1 MLPLFK
7 VHEALYDIC
16 HILFRQA
23 VEHRQTHQALAL
35 FCCVFVLSVE
45 NTELLSGWGGMERN
59 VMEDTHHTAL
69 FHILDQFCTHFQIS
83 CLDEVHM
90 CIMYTAFRHNR
101 LLDLSGLSQRTELLM
116 VIVVDGHP
124 LSVDFLM
131 FLEFCKQVS
140 RIHIARQIGG
150 TVVDPSIFVD
160 LSAEKLAAVRSLFT
174 KDLCFFQI
182 ILILEQQRAALS
194 HRIVFVSWKL

>member
-45 NTELLSGWGGMERN
+45 NTELLSGRGGMERN

-83 CLDEVHM
+83 CL
-90 CIMYTAFRHNR
+90 
-101 LLDLSGLSQRTELLM
+101 
-116 VIVVDGHP
+116 
-124 LSVDFLM
+124 
-131 FLEFCKQVS
+131 
-140 RIHIARQIGG
+140 
-150 TVVDPSIFVD
+150 
-160 LSAEKLAAVRSLFT
+160 
-174 KDLCFFQI
+174 
-182 ILILEQQRAALS
+182 
-194 HRIVFVSWKL
+194 